1 MACKRPGV
9 RIPSAPPRN
18 PRSDST
24 TVVRGRCASRLVVSK
39 SPLGSILTRPHEYAG
54 RGRRPE
60 PSSGRTSDSGP
71 APVCKPE
78 RATNPTVQLNGQRTA
93 LRRLIGSSVMVWPAS
108 VPRRHERPCWMTVSR
123 RSGNKPP
130 RPAAPL
136 QRRVASRSASP
147 PPGEPTNP
155 GQLTVSSASLAWRAS
170 CLLADAQMLPRWHS
184 PGRGQWSQL
193 PRDTRR
199 RLLAALTWRSGRT
212 LCRRGTFPP
221 LLACPHVGA
230 HEVEQL
236 KLTKLS

>member
-1 MACKRPGV
+1 
-9 RIPSAPPRN
+9 
-18 PRSDST
+18 
-24 TVVRGRCASRLVVSK
+24 VVVGQNRRRG
-39 SPLGSILTRPHEYAG
+39 
-54 RGRRPE
+54 E
-60 PSSGRTSDSGP
+60 PQIRVQP
-71 APVCKPE
+71 PVCKPE
-78 RATNPTVQLNGQRTA
+78 RATNPAVQLNGQTTT
-93 LRRLIGSSVMVWPAS
+93 LRRLIGSSVVVWPAS

-123 RSGNKPP
+123 RSGKSKPP

-155 GQLTVSSASLAWRAS
+155 GQLTLSSASLAWRAS
-170 CLLADAQMLPRWHS
+170 CLLADAQMLPRCHS

-212 LCRRGTFPP
+212 LCRRGRSRNSWPVLTWGP
-221 LLACPHVGA
+221 
-230 HEVEQL
+230 HEVSQL